1 MNLHRPPAYT
11 NVTVQDCGYP
21 THVVFEYK
29 FRFRVFSGLI
39 LAIVG
44 VLVLRLVWLQV
55 IDSRAYTG
63 ESRSNALREVRVLP
77 ARGVIYDRNGVLMV
91 DNQLRYSISLTAR
104 YFDRS
109 RVHLLA
115 DLLGVPDSLVVRELE
130 DARQWNSFR
139 PRIAFTDLTL
149 DVIGR
154 VEENRYRLPGVDFE
168 VSQRRRYLTDANAWH
183 ALGYVREIT
192 EDGLDK
198 WGPLGYRQGDMIGK
212 AGIERTYEREL
223 RGELGAQFKLVNKFG
238 REFKSYRDRAAD
250 IDPVSGFD
258 LVLTV
263 DSKVQALAESLFVNK
278 RGAAIALDPSTGGI
292 IALVSEPSVDP
303 RIFSG
308 SVPGSTWVDITTS
321 EDKPLFNRA
330 TMSGMP
336 PGSTWKP
343 FMSLVGLQTGLITE
357 HSKYQCRGRYV
368 LGNRAFRDF
377 NEIAH
382 GSIDVVDAIQHSCNS
397 FFFNLMMQID
407 VNEFKY
413 WATQFGFGKRLP
425 IDIGEQDA
433 GLIPDSTYYNTR
445 YPSGWTPG
453 YSINLGIG
461 QGDMTVTPMQL
472 ARYVAAI
479 ANGGWLHTPHFV
491 ARIIHPETGEE
502 LEVQNEP
509 SKRIPIDAKHFA
521 TVREG
526 MHRVVEFS
534 SGRGARIDGITAGGK
549 TGTAQAPGDAADHS
563 LFIMFAPLEDPKIAL
578 AVLVENGGFGA
589 TQAAPIASLMA
600 EQYLK
605 GELSPLGLA
614 RARYLMTL
622 ESE

>member
-1 MNLHRPPAYT
+1 M
-11 NVTVQDCGYP
+11 
-21 THVVFEYK
+21 FEYK
-29 FRFRVFSGLI
+29 FRFRVFAGLVLVI
-39 LAIVG
+39 IS
-44 VLVLRLVWLQV
+44 VLVLRLIWLQI
-55 IDSRAYTG
+55 IDSRSYTG
-63 ESRSNALREVRVLP
+63 ESRSNSLREMRVLP

-91 DNQLRYSISLTAR
+91 DNQLRYSVSLTAR
-104 YFDRS
+104 YFDRD
-109 RVHLLA
+109 RVPLLA
-115 DLLGVPDSLVVRELE
+115 RLLHVEDSVVVRELDE
-130 DARQWNSFR
+130 ARRWNSFR
-139 PRIAFTDLTL
+139 PSIAFTDLSL
-149 DVIGR
+149 DMISR
-154 VEENRYRLPGVDFE
+154 IEENRYRLPGVDFE

-192 EDGLDK
+192 DEGLDT
-198 WGPLGYRQGDMIGK
+198 WRQLGYRQGDMIGK

-223 RGELGAQFKLVNKFG
+223 RGELGSQFKLVNKFG
-238 REFKSYRDRAAD
+238 REFKSFRDRAAD
-250 IDPVSGFD
+250 LDPVSGYD
-258 LVLTV
+258 LILTV

-303 RIFSG
+303 RIFSN

-321 EDKPLFNRA
+321 EEKPLFNRA

-343 FMSLVGLQTGLITE
+343 FMSLVGLQTGLVTE

-377 NEIAH
+377 NDTVH
-382 GSIDVVDAIQHSCNS
+382 GSIDIVHAIQHSCNA
-397 FFFNLMMQID
+397 FFFDMMMKID
-407 VNEFKY
+407 VNQFKY
-413 WATQFGFGKRLP
+413 WATQFGFGQRLP
-425 IDIGEQDA
+425 IDIGEQDS
-433 GLIPDSTYYNTR
+433 GLMPDSAYFNSR

-479 ANGGWLHTPHFV
+479 ANGGWLHTPHLV
-491 ARIIHPETGEE
+491 ARIVHPETGEE
-502 LEVQNEP
+502 IEVENEP
-509 SKRIPIDAKHFA
+509 SRRIPIDPQHFQ

-526 MHRVVEFS
+526 MRRVVELG
-534 SGRGARIDGITAGGK
+534 SGRGARIDGVPAGGK

-563 LFIMFAPLEDPKIAL
+563 LFILFAPLDNPRIAV

-589 TQAAPIASLMA
+589 TQAGPIASLMA

-605 GELSPLGLA
+605 GELSQWSLV
-614 RARYLMTL
+614 RARYVMSL